1 MVECMFGVW
10 GRLEFN
16 PQAEG
21 GRKGMREG
29 SREGWKKEGKEGG
42 RERAKLVECYW

>member
-21 GRKGMREG
+21 GRKGMEG
-29 SREGWKKEGKEGG
+29 SREGGKKEEKEGG
-42 RERAKLVECYW
+42 RERAKLV